1 MLEVKPFKKF
11 KVLIVEDEQD
21 YAEILHQA
29 LDAKTFE
36 VLEITNSASR
46 AFTVIE
52 EKSPDFL
59 ILDLQLAMGD
69 GIGLLVRIDEDDQKL
84 KKKPYMVVVTNFEDG
99 DIFYA
104 AHELSS
110 YVFKKADT
118 DTPAA
123 INFHLKGISKT
134 LGKET
139 HYVPLKT
146 NAQTKLSDQDIE
158 DYRERLLRKTI
169 EKELDRFYMGHELDG
184 RAYLARVLFHVIDI
198 PNHQKIIMNHI
209 YADLCTED
217 GTNELSAY
225 DNAIRRLLEK
235 TFLKLDQEKLDEI
248 YRIYDKV
255 SRGEV
260 PTTRSFVLNLAQK
273 IKQDMD
279 LD

>member
-1 MLEVKPFKKF
+1 MKPFKKF
-11 KVLIVEDEQD
+11 RVLIVEDDQD
-21 YAEILHQA
+21 YAEIIHQA
-29 LDAKTFE
+29 LDVNTFE
-36 VLEITNSASR
+36 VIEITNNASR
-46 AFTVIE
+46 AFTVIK

-59 ILDLQLAMGD
+59 ILDLQLSMGD
-69 GIGLLVRIDEDDQKL
+69 GIGLLVQIDEDDQNL
-84 KKKPYMVVVTNFEDG
+84 KKKPYMVVITSFADG
-99 DIFYA
+99 DIFCA
-104 AHELSS
+104 ARDLSS
-110 YVFKKADT
+110 YVFKKANPDA
-118 DTPAA
+118 PAA
-123 INFHLKGISKT
+123 INFHLKGISKI

-146 NAQTKLSDQDIE
+146 NTEPKLTDQDIE
-158 DYRERLLRKTI
+158 AYRERLLRKTI

-198 PNHQKIIMNHI
+198 PNRQKIIMNQI
-209 YADLCTED
+209 YADLCSED
-217 GTNELSAY
+217 DTNEVSAY

-235 TFLKLDQEKLDEI
+235 TFLKLDQKKLDEV

-255 SRGEV
+255 SYGQI